1 MVFAVLSALGIEW
14 ANDRGRIREDSA
26 IGIIWSVGMAIGVLF
41 MSLRPGYTSGD
52 LSNFLFGSIVT
63 VTRTDVQAL
72 AVLTLVVIVGTLL
85 WLRPV
90 MYVAF
95 DRDFARSQ
103 GIPTRLISYTMSAL
117 IAVTI
122 VLSIRIMGI
131 VLLISL
137 LTIPVTIV
145 NTFTKSFRTLAPA
158 AAAVAVAGN
167 LAGLALS
174 YNFEV
179 SPGAAI
185 IFTLTVTL
193 ILVKLL
199 TLLVKNA
206 AAPMKTIYKLVLKSY
221 LGPMVLTFFIIM
233 FVLMMNVLWRYI
245 DELVGKG
252 LDPGTIIELLCYA
265 TINMI
270 PMALPLAT
278 LLAAIMTMG
287 NLGENYELLAMKS
300 AGMSLPKIM
309 RPLLVVV
316 SILAVGSFFIANN
329 LVPYANKNFPY
340 DIRHS
345 PDEPDPRV
353 SGRALLQRHR
363 RHEHPRRT
371 PESGNRAADRRTDL
385 RQPQRIGQYDHD
397 RRRFGLYPALGRQAL
412 SGDHALQRRT
422 LRTDPKFESVVQQ
435 KFPAT
440 Q

>member
-1 MVFAVLSALGIEW
+1 MSILSYTFFQNALLGSLLASILCGLIGTYIVARRLVFISGGITHASFGGLGIAFWMGANPIAGAMIFAVLSALGIEW
-14 ANDRGRIREDSA
+14 AGSRGRIREDSA
-26 IGIIWSVGMAIGVLF
+26 IGIIWSVGMAVGALF

-52 LSNFLFGSIVT
+52 LSAYLFGSIVT
-63 VTRTDVQAL
+63 VTDSDVAAL
-72 AVLTLVVIVGTLL
+72 AALTAVIIAGALL

-90 MYVAF
+90 MYTAF

-199 TLLVKNA
+199 TLLVK
-206 AAPMKTIYKLVLKSY
+206 K
-221 LGPMVLTFFIIM
+221 
-233 FVLMMNVLWRYI
+233 
-245 DELVGKG
+245 
-252 LDPGTIIELLCYA
+252 
-265 TINMI
+265 
-270 PMALPLAT
+270 
-278 LLAAIMTMG
+278 
-287 NLGENYELLAMKS
+287 
-300 AGMSLPKIM
+300 
-309 RPLLVVV
+309 
-316 SILAVGSFFIANN
+316 
-329 LVPYANKNFPY
+329 
-340 DIRHS
+340 
-345 PDEPDPRV
+345 
-353 SGRALLQRHR
+353 
-363 RHEHPRRT
+363 
-371 PESGNRAADRRTDL
+371 
-385 RQPQRIGQYDHD
+385 
-397 RRRFGLYPALGRQAL
+397 RRRADENHL
-412 SGDHALQRRT
+412 
-422 LRTDPKFESVVQQ
+422 
-435 KFPAT
+435 
-440 Q
+440 

>member
-1 MVFAVLSALGIEW
+1 MEFFSDLIQYGYLSNALAACVLSGITCGVVGTYVVCRRMVFLAGGITHASFGGLGIAFYAGANPIAGAMVFAVLSALGIEW
-14 ANDRGRIREDSA
+14 AGSRGRIREDSA
-26 IGIIWSVGMAIGVLF
+26 IGIIWSVGMAVGALF

-52 LSNFLFGSIVT
+52 LSAYLFGSIVT
-63 VTRTDVQAL
+63 VTHGDVVAL
-72 AVLTLVVIVGTLL
+72 AILTAAIMAGALL

-199 TLLVKNA
+199 TLLVK
-206 AAPMKTIYKLVLKSY
+206 K
-221 LGPMVLTFFIIM
+221 
-233 FVLMMNVLWRYI
+233 
-245 DELVGKG
+245 
-252 LDPGTIIELLCYA
+252 
-265 TINMI
+265 
-270 PMALPLAT
+270 
-278 LLAAIMTMG
+278 
-287 NLGENYELLAMKS
+287 
-300 AGMSLPKIM
+300 
-309 RPLLVVV
+309 
-316 SILAVGSFFIANN
+316 
-329 LVPYANKNFPY
+329 
-340 DIRHS
+340 
-345 PDEPDPRV
+345 
-353 SGRALLQRHR
+353 
-363 RHEHPRRT
+363 
-371 PESGNRAADRRTDL
+371 
-385 RQPQRIGQYDHD
+385 
-397 RRRFGLYPALGRQAL
+397 RRRADENHL
-412 SGDHALQRRT
+412 
-422 LRTDPKFESVVQQ
+422 
-435 KFPAT
+435 
-440 Q
+440 